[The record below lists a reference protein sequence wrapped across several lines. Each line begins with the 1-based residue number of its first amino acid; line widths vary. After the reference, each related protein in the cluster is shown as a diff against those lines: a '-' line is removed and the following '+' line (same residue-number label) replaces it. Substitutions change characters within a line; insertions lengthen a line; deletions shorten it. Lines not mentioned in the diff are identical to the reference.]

1 MHTFLEGGNGMAN
14 NYGYLP
20 KADRSELPDD
30 LKKRLE
36 VWHEKA
42 YEDDNLFL
50 TMAKRPDLLRLIF
63 GFFGYTYAGTSR
75 IEPELFE
82 LCRLRMAK
90 NNECV
95 H

>member
-1 MHTFLEGGNGMAN
+1 MTNQQGL
-14 NYGYLP
+14 LP
-20 KADRSELPDD
+20 KADQTNLDND
-30 LKKRLE
+30 LKRRLE
-36 VWHEKA
+36 IWFDKA

-50 TMAKRPDLLRLIF
+50 TMAKRPDLLQATF
-63 GFFGYTYAGTSR
+63 GFIGYVYGGQSS

-82 LCRLRMAK
+82 LCRIRMAW